1 MKTKYFALAFVALV
15 ACTKPQSNDLVGK
28 KAELAELKSQQT
40 EIAGKIK
47 TLESEISKL
56 NPNKE
61 VSVKVKNVVT
71 APLQSQ
77 TFKHFIEV
85 QGTVEA
91 KNDVKVSA
99 RSQGTITRVYV
110 TEGSAVKQGQL
121 LAEQDNS
128 VLKESIE
135 ALNTQLSLAT
145 TLYEKQKNLWAQQI
159 GTEIQYLQA
168 KANKEAIE
176 RQIATQQ
183 SQVSLSKIIAPIS
196 GVVDEVTMKVGEMP
210 MPGMSY
216 IRVVNAGSLKIV
228 AKVADTYLSS
238 VRMGDNLLVRFPDLN
253 QEINA
258 RVSFISKIVNPLSR
272 TFTIEANIP
281 NVGGMTK
288 PNQLAVVNIND
299 QTKVNALVIKQN
311 LVQSTEQGDLVYV
324 AVSEGNKKVAKARK
338 VKTGMNYNGDIV
350 ILEGLQAGDLII
362 TQGYQELVDGQVISF

>member
-1 MKTKYFALAFVALV
+1 MKTKYFALTFVALV